1 MNKDIYI
8 NKIYYDI
15 ATYLKV
21 KKVNDYA
28 DAYLEINE
36 YFSNLSRTDIETI
49 KNELPKEFTNKEEL
63 TEEQIKELIVIINNK
78 SKEYKEFIKNY
89 TILLQQNLD
98 KEMESRNFSGT
109 YPKYYLEKENEL
121 LILEFD
127 EDIYLKEETLEVNR
141 QGFLIKIK
149 NYQEVMPDF
158 DINNF
163 SYMSLFI
170 SYLEEIQSGSIRTF
184 MIKLPVRD
192 YTKELTEANVIEDIK
207 YLEIVDCVLENKK
220 YLPKWYINN
229 GKTKKMIYKE
239 LFLFV
244 LLITA
249 FIGSFVNTLLLNG
262 NLTSLIIIWV
272 ITGIIDHFICK
283 VIAEKKYNK
292 YHNIDKK

>member
-8 NKIYYDI
+8 NKIYYDL

-21 KKVNDYA
+21 KKVNDYG

-149 NYQEVMPDF
+149 NYQEVMPSF

-170 SYLEEIQSGSIRTF
+170 SYLEEIQNGNIRTF

-192 YTKELTEANVIEDIK
+192 YTKELTDANVIEDIK

-249 FIGSFVNTLLLNG
+249 FIGSFVNALLLKG
-262 NLTSLIIIWV
+262 NLGSLIIIWV

>member
-21 KKVNDYA
+21 KKVNDYG

-98 KEMESRNFSGT
+98 KEMESRNFSGS
-109 YPKYYLEKENEL
+109 YPKYYLKKENEL

-141 QGFLIKIK
+141 QGFLIRIK
-149 NYQEVMPDF
+149 NYQEVMPSF

-170 SYLEEIQSGSIRTF
+170 SYLEEIQNGNIRTF

-249 FIGSFVNTLLLNG
+249 FIGSFVNTLLLKG